1 MTNNLTEKDIKWM
14 ACSARSIAK
23 LDKHGVSEKE
33 LRRMLYQLG
42 VYFYR
47 NFHGVGLPADFTHP
61 SLIAPKKVWDKTSQR
76 YVDER
81 ELVVAR

>member
-1 MTNNLTEKDIKWM
+1 MKNSLTDKDLKWLS
-14 ACSARSIAK
+14 CSARTIAK
-23 LDKHGVSEKE
+23 LDNNGLQEKE

-47 NFHGVGLPADFTHP
+47 QYHGVGLPADFTHP
-61 SLIAPKKVWDKTSQR
+61 SLMAAKKVWDKSVQR

-81 ELVVAR
+81 ELVAA